1 LLNPQKKP
9 TDGYSV
15 AAKRFP
21 SNCVAGAHT
30 EELQRGPLT
39 PLPENLPPKACREPV
54 EQPKNELPRQT

>member
-1 LLNPQKKP
+1 
-9 TDGYSV
+9 V

-21 SNCVAGAHT
+21 SNCVARAHT

>member
-1 LLNPQKKP
+1 
-9 TDGYSV
+9 V

-39 PLPENLPPKACREPV
+39 PPTGEPAPES
-54 EQPKNELPRQT
+54 LPRAGRAAEERAAAPNL